1 VGGLTAEFSAASFTN
16 STSKAKAVAI
26 CSTVNPSANKPGT
39 DSNNALYEKAIKVG
53 LESLKMFDL
62 VLPEKPKQ
70 QSIKSAAKKVEKSL
84 RGRAIADLEFLP
96 SMDKLEQQ
104 IMVKLLINM
113 IPPTYI
119 TNQDLM
125 VLVII
130 EMTNLCLQYGNTPLS
145 GFVYL
150 WYGTVLCAVFS
161 EYEKGDIFGSLG
173 LALNEK
179 ANLFA
184 IKGKVLMTFGSFIS
198 HWRRPL
204 AEGLDWIKSSFQPA
218 LEAGELSWCFHG
230 ASFNFWKKFLVYDEL
245 ESLVAEQDRLTE
257 FAEKK
262 EPPAG
267 LALAIQ
273 HQVLLNLQGKLP
285 EKFSLDGETFKE
297 TSALKVFADTQY
309 LYGMS
314 TYYFAKAFLHFNYG
328 DYTAAYQL
336 GLTAEKTHASLY
348 SQFQLVLHD
357 FYQAL
362 SLAQIYRKT
371 GETTGSELLEK
382 LELYRQKFQL
392 WADNCQENYRTFFW
406 LLEAEIA
413 RVKENRVEAVEYYD
427 RAIAAAKENK
437 YLQLEALA
445 NELAAKFCLDWG
457 KEKVAGSYMQD
468 AYYCYLRWGALAK
481 VEDLETRHPNL
492 IAPILE
498 RQQLVF
504 TAGKTIDTLTGTSI
518 AKTSSEVWEM
528 LDLATLMKASR
539 TLSEHIELEKA
550 IASLIQVARENAG
563 AETAALMLFEKQALM
578 LSALVAGEKPP
589 QMEPVPVETSNAVP
603 LSIVNQ
609 VKHRREPLV
618 LDDASKAAAYAGDT
632 YIISSQPRS
641 ILCLPLKAR
650 GHFIG
655 ILYLENNRVR
665 GAFTRDRVEVLTLLC
680 SQAAISLENARL
692 YQQSQNYSLQ
702 LQEYLQQLQEAQL
715 QLVQNEKMAT
725 IGQLVAGIAHEINNP
740 VGFISG
746 NLDYASEYVRDLMEL
761 VELYQQGQDW
771 NSETTQK
778 KIEEIELDYLLEDL
792 PELISSMKE
801 GTHRIAEISKS
812 MRTFSRSDTAE
823 KVLFNLHD
831 GIDST
836 LLILKHR
843 LKANEYRPE
852 IQVVKNYG
860 SLPEINCYPGQLNQV
875 FMNLIANGIDALE
888 EANSGLNFEEIKNR
902 QNRITITTKI
912 DRNKKNA
919 VVRIG
924 DNGPG
929 MSEEVKQNIFDNL
942 FTTKAVG
949 KGTGL
954 GLSIS
959 RKIVV
964 EKHGGSLTCTSEV
977 GKGTEFAIALP
988 L

>member
-328 DYTAAYQL
+328 DYTAAY
-336 GLTAEKTHASLY
+336 
-348 SQFQLVLHD
+348 
-357 FYQAL
+357 
-362 SLAQIYRKT
+362 
-371 GETTGSELLEK
+371 
-382 LELYRQKFQL
+382 QL